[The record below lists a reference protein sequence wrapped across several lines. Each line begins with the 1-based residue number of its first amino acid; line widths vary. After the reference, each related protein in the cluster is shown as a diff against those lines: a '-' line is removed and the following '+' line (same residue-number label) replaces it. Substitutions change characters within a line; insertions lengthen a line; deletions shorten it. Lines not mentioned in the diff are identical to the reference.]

1 MSIILNA
8 NVLIQVNSTNLI
20 LKQVNSCEY
29 KRGFN
34 EVKPLCKREV
44 THVYKTYPKDKY
56 FIFSPCL
63 HNSKSLNLLIFHS
76 NVY

>member
-1 MSIILNA
+1 M
-8 NVLIQVNSTNLI
+8 
-20 LKQVNSCEY
+20 
-29 KRGFN
+29 RGFN
-34 EVKPLCKREV
+34 KVKLLSKLEV